1 MPKLKYQR
9 EIGEAVDTF
18 GRNLVIID
26 REIRPKIA
34 YKHGEPYNLNQKFYK
49 YRCLDCGNEDWIVEY
64 SLGEHMHCGCNA
76 CCHPPKKVVVG
87 VNDISTTAPWMIKYF
102 PNGTKDAQKYTKY
115 SKDRIDF
122 VCPDCGRIV
131 HKSVNNVCSAKTISC
146 ACGDGIS
153 YPNKYMYALLEQLK
167 ISFQPEKSFN
177 WSNSKR
183 YDFYVEHNG
192 LKIIIEMHGR
202 QHYTR
207 CMPHSGR
214 TLIDEQ
220 ENDLYKEKIAN
231 SNGIDSYYQINA
243 SKSDGEYI
251 KNSIIESGLL
261 DDLNILCND
270 IDWEKCEKF
279 ATGNFIKQFCEYLSM
294 HKDMSLVDMADI
306 FNISVTTATKYEKIG
321 RKYGWSNYDRKITVK
336 EKSIQGKIDHRQKPI
351 YCLTNDKYYRSASEI
366 SNTLST
372 DERTFY
378 SRQIRKSI
386 QRNQKYLG
394 YKFIYITREEFN
406 NAKAH
411 YPDKTVGSL
420 FLQQK
425 E

>member
-9 EIGEAVDTF
+9 EIGETVNTF

-49 YRCLDCGNEDWIVEY
+49 YKCLDCGNEDWIVEY
-64 SLGEHMHCGCNA
+64 SLGEHIHCGCNA

-102 PNGTKDAQKYTKY
+102 PNGTKDAQKYTKC

-131 HKSVNNVCSAKTISC
+131 HKSINNVYSAKTISC
-146 ACGDGIS
+146 TCGDGIS

-192 LKIIIEMHGR
+192 LKIIIEMHGK

-214 TLIDEQ
+214 ALIDEQ

-372 DERTFY
+372 DEQTFY